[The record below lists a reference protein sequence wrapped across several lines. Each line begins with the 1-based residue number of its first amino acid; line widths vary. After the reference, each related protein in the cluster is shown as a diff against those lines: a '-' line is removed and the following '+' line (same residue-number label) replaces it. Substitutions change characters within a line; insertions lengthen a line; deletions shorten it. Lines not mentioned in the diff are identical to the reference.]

1 MRNNFYSFQKH
12 IIIILIIWLQAYF
25 HLFRFKSPKLKCCP
39 TRACF
44 AGGHS
49 QEEILHA
56 PPQLRVLSNLPQASV
71 ELLHLLLLTPDV

>member
-1 MRNNFYSFQKH
+1 MIFILFQKH
-12 IIIILIIWLQAYF
+12 IIIIPVIWLQAYF
-25 HLFRFKSPKLKCCP
+25 HLFRFKSPKLKCCSTGP
-39 TRACF
+39 CF

-56 PPQLRVLSNLPQASV
+56 LPQLRVLGNLPQASV